1 MLVHIKVIIM
11 SQFNCKVLYRV
22 SKVFAESRVPLQVR
36 VCRVPVQVRVC
47 RASMQVRVCCEL
59 AHHYAKLFVNKKQ
72 HKRYFS
78 SYFVAKLNIYVHHVL
93 VIPVHRRTKP
103 PKMSNK

>member
-1 MLVHIKVIIM
+1 M

-22 SKVFAESRVPLQVR
+22 SKVFAESRVPVQVR
-36 VCRVPVQVRVC
+36 ACRVPV
-47 RASMQVRVCCEL
+47 QVRVCCEL